1 MYWAQ
6 HGDDTHQCSPRKYK
20 ACSSVYVVNWK
31 LSYCDFKCKVPS
43 AVWSAPHGCAKAYIP
58 KVPIF
63 SLRHLLCN
71 TWPDVL
77 FFLSY
82 FIFDLIWFH
91 SDVDK
96 LGSNRKQSPQAST
109 EANKGNVTL
118 WVISALFMNSA
129 QFRVA
134 LNSLINWLFKRNSV
148 TFSFLS
154 LFCIVIK
161 TKQNMDQQHISF
173 SLHTVYNSL

>member
-6 HGDDTHQCSPRKYK
+6 HGDDTYQCSPRKYK

-71 TWPDVL
+71 TWPDV
-77 FFLSY
+77 FFC
-82 FIFDLIWFH
+82 FCIFKLLYIWFDSVLMWISSAAIESSH
-91 SDVDK
+91 HRLV
-96 LGSNRKQSPQAST
+96 LKQIRAMWLC
-109 EANKGNVTL
+109 E
-118 WVISALFMNSA
+118 LF
-129 QFRVA
+129 
-134 LNSLINWLFKRNSV
+134 L
-148 TFSFLS
+148 LS
-154 LFCIVIK
+154 LWI
-161 TKQNMDQQHISF
+161 
-173 SLHTVYNSL
+173 LHSSEWP